1 MISPIEGQK
10 SNFKICILRV
20 FILVIMPFIRNVVYS
35 VDQFMFLVSLLFI
48 FLKQER
54 CKAHFIV
61 FWLKDLWGIAVPRK
75 TISSPNLFCPPPSKK
90 NPFTSQTTS
99 KNTFFSSFLLTALL
113 KLEDVSEG
121 FHCHCFLFPNSHL
134 ALKGL
139 FPLFLDEHC
148 WKLERTWPHGR
159 DNAIYKIALSTSSI
173 SPWLW
178 APCPVGVW

>member
-1 MISPIEGQK
+1 MYFKSFYFSHHATYQK
-10 SNFKICILRV
+10 CVLFS
-20 FILVIMPFIRNVVYS
+20 
-35 VDQFMFLVSLLFI
+35 DQFI
-48 FLKQER
+48 FQWVCFSFSRSKR
-54 CKAHFIV
+54 DAKPHFIV
-61 FWLKDLWGIAVPRK
+61 FWLKDLWGIAVPKK

-99 KNTFFSSFLLTALL
+99 KNTFFSFLLTALL

-121 FHCHCFLFPNSHL
+121 FHCHCFLFPNSRL

-148 WKLERTWPHGR
+148 WKLEWTWPHGR
-159 DNAIYKIALSTSSI
+159 GNATYKIALSTSSI

-178 APCPVGVW
+178 APRPVGVW